1 METADEILE
10 RQRREQAE
18 RDAEIQRQQE
28 ATRQQIASNAQS
40 SQQQFGLGNG
50 INNGMSGVRN
60 GKNIANMFGT
70 TGSGITASSGFT
82 QGGTLVGEGAVQGM
96 SGTWGSVA
104 GGGAASS
111 GGAAAGGAAGGSSG
125 AMSGLAA
132 AGPWAAL
139 AAAVIGHNEWADRK
153 GLRDGESFKGE
164 YGLTGR
170 ALYKD
175 KDYYAERADKIIP
188 GLGDSVNIGGSLS
201 SPADMFRGETWKGI
215 GKSALKGGVVGG
227 LLKKIF

>member
-1 METADEILE
+1 MQTADEILE
-10 RQRREQAE
+10 QQRRDQAE

-28 ATRQQIASNAQS
+28 QTRQQIASNAQA

-50 INNGMSGVRN
+50 INNGMSGVRSGRN
-60 GKNIANMFGT
+60 LASMFGT
-70 TGSGITASSGFT
+70 TGSVPAVSSSYSA
-82 QGGTLVGEGAVQGM
+82 GGTAVGSVEGM
-96 SGTWGSVA
+96 SGAWGSV
-104 GGGAASS
+104 GGASS
-111 GGAAAGGAAGGSSG
+111 GGAAGGGGATG
-125 AMSGLAA
+125 GLAA

-164 YGLTGR
+164 FGLTGR

-201 SPADMFRGETWKGI
+201 SPADMFRGETWKGAA
-215 GKSALKGGVVGG
+215 KSALKGGVVGG
-227 LLKKIF
+227 LLRKIF